1 MNISK
6 GYWLY
11 TTYTLHAQQFIR
23 TAMGTLLISF
33 QKWQEMD
40 ANRLLWN
47 TDEKPLT
54 VYRESRDVRP
64 GQEARML
71 YEKLD
76 RANRE

>member
-1 MNISK
+1 ME
-6 GYWLY
+6 
-11 TTYTLHAQQFIR
+11 
-23 TAMGTLLISF
+23 TLLISF

-54 VYRESRDVRP
+54 VYRESRDVKP